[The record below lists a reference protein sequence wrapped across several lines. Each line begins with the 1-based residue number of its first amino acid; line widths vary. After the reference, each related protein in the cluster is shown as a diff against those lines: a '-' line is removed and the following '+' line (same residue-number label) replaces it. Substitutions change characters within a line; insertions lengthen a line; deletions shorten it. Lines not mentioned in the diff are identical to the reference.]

1 MKSPSQ
7 EGFSAQVLLK
17 LFVDDRP
24 VEIAQVGPKSVRLR
38 EPLAGIEGKM
48 ALLVIR
54 IGRTIKRR
62 QILLTRVLPDD
73 PFEIQYV

>member
-1 MKSPSQ
+1 MNTPPQ

-38 EPLAGIEGKM
+38 EPLTGFEGKM

-54 IGRTIKRR
+54 IGKTRKRWR
-62 QILLTRVLPDD
+62 IVLTRAMPND
-73 PFEIQYV
+73 PFEIQYI